1 MLEKHYSLGAAAKLV
16 GCSPKT
22 LKVWLRKDLG
32 ILLPRIK
39 NGSRVMIRERDIEKV
54 VARRRDARTAT

>member
-16 GCSPKT
+16 GWSPKT

-39 NGSRVMIRERDIEKV
+39 NGSRLMIRERDIEKV